1 MKSLAKKLLEDY
13 HKLTKIHEGLIDG
26 HEFENLGEEI
36 VVDGIEY
43 SMYYD
48 ASPKYNNGYWELS
61 FSPSDEEEENAYKEV
76 ILLWKSE
83 QEPEDEEE
91 AMAEFSENCD
101 WDNPDH
107 IKVVK

>member
-1 MKSLAKKLLEDY
+1 MKTVAKKLLEDY
-13 HKLTKIHEGLIDG
+13 KKLKLHESIDG
-26 HEFENLGEEI
+26 HEFENMGEEI

-43 SMYYD
+43 AMYYD

-61 FSPSDEEEENAYKEV
+61 FAPSDSDDPEAYKEV
-76 ILLWKSE
+76 ILQWKANE
-83 QEPEDEEE
+83 EPEDEEE